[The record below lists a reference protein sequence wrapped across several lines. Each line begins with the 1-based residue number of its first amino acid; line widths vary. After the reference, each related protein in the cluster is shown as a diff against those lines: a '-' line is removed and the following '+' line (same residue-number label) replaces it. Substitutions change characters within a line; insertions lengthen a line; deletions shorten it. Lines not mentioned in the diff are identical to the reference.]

1 MYIPSNKIQLIHSL
15 IESIYRTKLDEVA
28 IQTISKKTCSILDAH
43 YFALMLFSGTTN
55 PDPRVISNNPP
66 EFLQAYNEVYKE
78 DFLTKAVV
86 TTGETSVLQRIPG
99 WSDRKNQNFLATLAS
114 VRPASDGIYVPI
126 KTSEGTMKGLWAI
139 ARAGLSTPPF
149 SDNEIEVFHFISEFL
164 SDAYKRSS
172 LSSTTE
178 DDIAFLDYQGHI
190 LQAGSRIQATFKE
203 VFGLGIEN
211 PRFEKK
217 KNFQY
222 FITQFRMFL
231 HNPYQIQMDRLT
243 ILTPNKQYM
252 FKFEQIPFSLLTA
265 SRSETPCAKVLCIEY
280 QNAELLHCPAI
291 NDSFPPYYF
300 TKREHEVLTGIFKG
314 MSNKEIAYRLKVDE
328 STVKRHTH
336 NIYEKVGVH
345 SRVELVLRLPINI
358 I

>member
-1 MYIPSNKIQLIHSL
+1 MYIPSKKIPLVHNL
-15 IESIYRTKLDEVA
+15 IENIYGATLNEVA
-28 IQTISKKTCSILDAH
+28 IQTISRKTCSILDAH

-126 KTSEGTMKGLWAI
+126 KTAEGTMQGLWAI
-139 ARAGLSTPPF
+139 ARAGLDSPPF

-172 LSSTTE
+172 LSSTME

-203 VFGLGIEN
+203 VFGL
-211 PRFEKK
+211 
-217 KNFQY
+217 
-222 FITQFRMFL
+222 
-231 HNPYQIQMDRLT
+231 DD
-243 ILTPNKQYM
+243 
-252 FKFEQIPFSLLTA
+252 
-265 SRSETPCAKVLCIEY
+265 
-280 QNAELLHCPAI
+280 I
-291 NDSFPPYYF
+291 NQ
-300 TKREHEVLTGIFKG
+300 
-314 MSNKEIAYRLKVDE
+314 
-328 STVKRHTH
+328 
-336 NIYEKVGVH
+336 
-345 SRVELVLRLPINI
+345 LPIAFNI
-358 I
+358 AWYEQKAVIVLLALLYLGVKNIHLGPTLPAFLSPNVANVLVEKFGIGTINTVPADIEMFMAA

>member
-1 MYIPSNKIQLIHSL
+1 MYIPSKKIPLVHNL
-15 IESIYRTKLDEVA
+15 IENIYGATLNEVA
-28 IQTISKKTCSILDAH
+28 IQTISRKTCSILDAH

-126 KTSEGTMKGLWAI
+126 KTAEGTMQGLWAI
-139 ARAGLSTPPF
+139 ARAGLDSPPF

-172 LSSTTE
+172 LSSTME

-211 PRFEKK
+211 PGFEKK
-217 KNFQY
+217 RNFQY
-222 FITQFRMFL
+222 FISQYRKFL
-231 HNPYQIQMDRLT
+231 HNPYQIQMDSLT
-243 ILTPNKQYM
+243 ILTHQKTFM
-252 FKFEQIPFSLLTA
+252 FKFDQIPFGLLTA
-265 SRSETPCAKVLCIEY
+265 SRSETPCAKVVCIECKS
-280 QNAELLHCPAI
+280 AKLLHCPATK
-291 NDSFPPYYF
+291 DSYPPYYF
-300 TKREHEVLTGIFKG
+300 TNREREVLTGIFKG
-314 MSNKEIAYRLKVDE
+314 MSNKEIAYRMKVDE

-336 NIYEKVGVH
+336 NIYEKAGVH
-345 SRVELVLRLPINI
+345 SRVELVLSLPINVI
-358 I
+358 